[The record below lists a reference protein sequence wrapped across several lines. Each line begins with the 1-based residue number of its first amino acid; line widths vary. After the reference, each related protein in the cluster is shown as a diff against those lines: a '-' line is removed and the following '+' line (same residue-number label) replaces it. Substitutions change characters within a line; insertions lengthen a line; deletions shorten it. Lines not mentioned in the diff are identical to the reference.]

1 MKTLTERS
9 TEPLLRSMVRESVKI
24 AFKLQ
29 MIVAN
34 CMLKESVL
42 QKSHP
47 NTNLNFQSDA
57 IGIRKIT
64 QEVIKNKKDKV
75 KQ

>member
-1 MKTLTERS
+1 MGSFAE
-9 TEPLLRSMVRESVKI
+9 I

-29 MIVAN
+29 MIVDN
-34 CMLKESVL
+34 CKLKESVL

-57 IGIRKIT
+57 VGKKI
-64 QEVIKNKKDKV
+64 QEDNPRGH
-75 KQ
+75 